1 MGTGWLAFLG
11 EPGFGET
18 MRVAAAAG
26 HVAAGDGGVI
36 RGGPS
41 DRALSQLAGY
51 FAIALRL
58 GSAAVCVVAGLLAA
72 VGGVSGFWLGL
83 VLAVLCVWSLVFA
96 GVVWRH
102 GPAPVLVLADV
113 AVVVVLLA
121 AHRHV
126 VPAGMILNGTTWMLP
141 VASTAVF
148 IPQLTLPPMFSLPAA
163 GVVIAAYVV
172 TVPHPGGVVFLVVQ
186 AIVTAALM
194 MLVRRA
200 GRSADAVIASSL
212 RAGHAAQAEAAR
224 RADEKEQYR
233 RVHDTILSTLTMVAA
248 GAFTARSPT
257 LSAQAA
263 RDLHVLRELPV
274 MPAGEPAVASLAE
287 CLERAAA
294 EAAPLRVTLHL
305 AAAEPPAAVS
315 ERVAGCVAEALRN
328 VTRHAG
334 VDAAEVTAR
343 DEGSCL
349 VVEVSDAGRGF
360 DLGALP
366 PSRRGVSESIAGRMA
381 AAGGTAAL
389 TSAPGLGTRVVL
401 RWPG

>member
-1 MGTGWLAFLG
+1 MLKRWSIGTG
-11 EPGFGET
+11 
-18 MRVAAAAG
+18 
-26 HVAAGDGGVI
+26 D
-36 RGGPS
+36 RGMARSGPS
-41 DRALSQLAGY
+41 DRALSRLAGH

-58 GSAAVCVVAGLLAA
+58 GSAAMCVVAGLLAA

-83 VLAVLCVWSLVFA
+83 VIVVLCGWSLVFA
-96 GVVWRH
+96 GLVWRH

-113 AVVVVLLA
+113 AVIVALLV

-126 VPAGMILNGTTWMLP
+126 VPAGMVSDGTTWMLP
-141 VASTAVF
+141 VASTAVY
-148 IPQLTLPPMFSLPAA
+148 IPQLTMPPVLSLPLA
-163 GVVIAAYVV
+163 GVVAAAYVV
-172 TVPHPGGVVFLVVQ
+172 TVQHPGGAAFLVVQ
-186 AIVTAALM
+186 AVVTAALM

-200 GRSADAVIASSL
+200 GRSADAVIAASL
-212 RAGHAAQAEAAR
+212 SAGHEAQAEAAR

-233 RVHDTILSTLTMVAA
+233 RVHDTILATLTMIAA
-248 GAFTARSPT
+248 GAVTARSLT
-257 LSAQAA
+257 LTAQAA
-263 RDLHVLRELPV
+263 RDQQVLRGLRA
-274 MPAGEPAVASLAE
+274 MPAAELTTVSLAE
-287 CLERAAA
+287 RLERVAA

-305 AAAEPPAAVS
+305 AAADPPAAVS

-328 VTRHAG
+328 VARHAA

-343 DEGSCL
+343 DEDGCL
-349 VVEVSDAGRGF
+349 VVEVSDAGMGF

-366 PSRRGVSESIAGRMA
+366 RSRRGISESITGRMA

>member
-1 MGTGWLAFLG
+1 M
-11 EPGFGET
+11 
-18 MRVAAAAG
+18 V
-26 HVAAGDGGVI
+26 

-41 DRALSQLAGY
+41 DRALSRLAGY

-58 GSAAVCVVAGLLAA
+58 GSALVCMVAGLLAA
-72 VGGVSGFWLGL
+72 VGGVSRIWLGL
-83 VLAVLCVWSLVFA
+83 VIVVLCGWSLVFGA
-96 GVVWRH
+96 VVWRR

-113 AVVVVLLA
+113 AVIVALLA

-126 VPAGMILNGTTWMLP
+126 VPPESISDGTTWMLP

-148 IPQLTLPPMFSLPAA
+148 IPQLTLPPVLSLPLA
-163 GVVIAAYVV
+163 GVVSTAYVV
-172 TVPHPGGVVFLVVQ
+172 TVPHPGGAVFLVVQ
-186 AIVTAALM
+186 AVVTAALM

-200 GRSADAVIASSL
+200 GRRADAVIISSL
-212 RAGHAAQAEAAR
+212 SAGHEAQAEAAR

-248 GAFTARSPT
+248 GAFRARSPT

-263 RDLHVLRELPV
+263 RDLMVLRELPA
-274 MPAGEPAVASLAE
+274 MPAAEPAMASLAE
-287 CLERAAA
+287 CLEQVAA

-315 ERVAGCVAEALRN
+315 ESVAGCVAEALRN
-328 VTRHAG
+328 VARHAG
-334 VDAAEVTAR
+334 VEAAEVTAR
-343 DEGSCL
+343 DEGGCL
-349 VVEVSDAGRGF
+349 VVEVRDTGKGF
-360 DLGALP
+360 DPGAP
-366 PSRRGVSESIAGRMA
+366 PRSRRGISESIAGRMT

-389 TSAPGLGTRVVL
+389 TSVPGLGTSVVL

>member
-1 MGTGWLAFLG
+1 MA
-11 EPGFGET
+11 
-18 MRVAAAAG
+18 RS
-26 HVAAGDGGVI
+26 
-36 RGGPS
+36 GPS
-41 DRALSQLAGY
+41 DRALSRLAGH

-58 GSAAVCVVAGLLAA
+58 GSAAMCVVAGLLAA

-83 VLAVLCVWSLVFA
+83 VIVVLCGWSLVFA
-96 GVVWRH
+96 GLVWRH

-113 AVVVVLLA
+113 AVIVALLV

-126 VPAGMILNGTTWMLP
+126 VPAGMVSDGTTWMLP
-141 VASTAVF
+141 VASTAVY
-148 IPQLTLPPMFSLPAA
+148 IPQLTMPPVLSLPLA
-163 GVVIAAYVV
+163 GVVAAAYVV
-172 TVPHPGGVVFLVVQ
+172 TVQHPGGAAFLVVQ
-186 AIVTAALM
+186 AVVTAALM

-200 GRSADAVIASSL
+200 GRSADAVIAASL
-212 RAGHAAQAEAAR
+212 SAGHEAQAEAAR

-233 RVHDTILSTLTMVAA
+233 RVHDTILATLTMIAA
-248 GAFTARSPT
+248 GAVTARSLT
-257 LSAQAA
+257 LTAQAA
-263 RDLHVLRELPV
+263 RDQQVLRGLRA
-274 MPAGEPAVASLAE
+274 MPAAELTTVSLAE
-287 CLERAAA
+287 RLERVAA

-305 AAAEPPAAVS
+305 AAADPPAAVS

-328 VTRHAG
+328 VARHAA

-343 DEGSCL
+343 DEDGCL
-349 VVEVSDAGRGF
+349 VVEVSDAGMGF

-366 PSRRGVSESIAGRMA
+366 RSRRGISESITGRMA